1 MEQYPNSPYH
11 IAATLV
17 QQFDQ
22 GQLDAPAFLSN
33 LDQFETQVKGW
44 YEQLDQIQVGD
55 EASEEQQ
62 LMEDAKDSLEL
73 VYEAVEL
80 LRGYAHDRNAEA
92 AAEALRLADEG
103 SRVMA
108 ELIGITEDNMD
119 RLENDFTG
127 GSIVG

>member
-33 LDQFETQVKGW
+33 LDQFEAQVKGW

-80 LRGYAHDRNAEA
+80 LRGYARDRNPEA

>member
-22 GQLDAPAFLSN
+22 GHLDGPTFLSN
-33 LDQFETQVKGW
+33 LDQFEAQVKGW

-55 EASEEQQ
+55 KAPEEQQ

-80 LRGYAHDRNAEA
+80 LRGYAHDRNPEA
-92 AAEALRLADEG
+92 AAEALRLAEEG

>member
-33 LDQFETQVKGW
+33 LDQFEAQVKGW

-80 LRGYAHDRNAEA
+80 LRGYARDRNPEA

-108 ELIGITEDNMD
+108 ELIGITEDNME

>member
-22 GQLDAPAFLSN
+22 GQLDPPAFLSN
-33 LDQFETQVKGW
+33 LDQFEAQVKGW

-80 LRGYAHDRNAEA
+80 LRGYARDRNPEA